1 MEAIFADIDAQKLN
15 IDPRNIEKIMN
26 EDLEI
31 ILDMAKE
38 SMSNAISH
46 LEKKLIN
53 IRAGKANPNM
63 LTNVFVDYYGT
74 NTPISQ
80 VANINTPDGRTLIVQ
95 PWDKS
100 MLQEIEKGIEIA
112 NLGFNPMN
120 NGENVIIN
128 IPVLTEER
136 RRELV
141 KQAKSEVEEAKIA
154 IRNARKDA
162 NNEIKKTEDFSE
174 DLKKN
179 SELDIQEITDKNIFN
194 IQLNDYNSSKD
205 SLEKMRIKTERN
217 IKSDN
222 ACLPE
227 RKLKFK
233 PNIVFSFIMIST
245 KNI

>member
-1 MEAIFADIDAQKLN
+1 
-15 IDPRNIEKIMN
+15 MN

-31 ILDMAKE
+31 IFDMAKE

-179 SELDIQEITDKNIFN
+179 SELDIQEITDKNINKADLIF
-194 IQLNDYNSSKD
+194 
-205 SLEKMRIKTERN
+205 EKKQAE
-217 IKSDN
+217 
-222 ACLPE
+222 
-227 RKLKFK
+227 
-233 PNIVFSFIMIST
+233 IMT
-245 KNI
+245 L

>member
-1 MEAIFADIDAQKLN
+1 
-15 IDPRNIEKIMN
+15 MN

-31 ILDMAKE
+31 IFDLARD

-46 LEKKLIN
+46 LEKKLLN

-63 LTNVFVDYYGT
+63 LSNVFVDYYGT

-80 VANINTPDGRTLIVQ
+80 VANVNTPDGRTLIIQ

-100 MLQEIEKGIEIA
+100 MLPEIEKGIEVA

-120 NGENVIIN
+120 NGENIIIN
-128 IPVLTEER
+128 VPVLTEER

-162 NNEIKKTEDFSE
+162 NNEVKKSSDFSE

-179 SELDIQEITDKNIFN
+179 SELDIQEITDNSILKVDQIFDKK
-194 IQLNDYNSSKD
+194 Q
-205 SLEKMRIKTERN
+205 EE
-217 IKSDN
+217 
-222 ACLPE
+222 
-227 RKLKFK
+227 
-233 PNIVFSFIMIST
+233 IMT
-245 KNI
+245 L

>member
-1 MEAIFADIDAQKLN
+1 
-15 IDPRNIEKIMN
+15 MN

-31 ILDMAKE
+31 IFDLARD

-46 LEKKLIN
+46 LEKKLLN

-74 NTPISQ
+74 STPISQ
-80 VANINTPDGRTLIVQ
+80 TANINTPDGRTLIIQ

-100 MLQEIEKGIEIA
+100 MLPEIEKGIEVA

-120 NGENVIIN
+120 NGENIIIN
-128 IPVLTEER
+128 VPVLTEER

-162 NNEIKKTEDFSE
+162 NNEVKKSLDFSE

-179 SELDIQEITDKNIFN
+179 SELDIQEITDNSILKVDQIFDKK
-194 IQLNDYNSSKD
+194 Q
-205 SLEKMRIKTERN
+205 EE
-217 IKSDN
+217 
-222 ACLPE
+222 
-227 RKLKFK
+227 
-233 PNIVFSFIMIST
+233 IMT
-245 KNI
+245 L